1 MIVFLS
7 ACVEKDTAVIEKQ
20 DLFHLSMGKTED
32 AMDLIQLPGI
42 PFKDRSRLVMKNGLF
57 YISNGNSG
65 KVMEFNSYGD
75 ILSLYYNTKKNPVP
89 LLLEGNT
96 KGEGVSNRKAFPY
109 SFNHIGEIEVTS
121 KGELLVDDEVPANR
135 VEYDDESAS
144 VLNRV
149 VLLFSKEGKL
159 SGYLGQE
166 GLGGTPFPYIDR
178 IAVNNH
184 GDIVVFTRTIKTRV
198 VYWFTSEGSIL
209 YTITFPLSALP
220 GIEGKQLV
228 SFLDDMTVS
237 RTEQVIFLKIDYY
250 SCIKESGES
259 ENSNPGDYLESRIW
273 EFSVPE
279 NRYTGSMVIPRVKGP
294 SYGVK
299 PEQQRQYDYIYTF
312 LGCDNYGRF
321 FFLVHLSEDHF
332 QLLVLASNGTVLSK
346 NQLNMDD
353 SEITYSSFYLTETGL
368 LTALLAKVDRV
379 DIVWWRSDKI
389 KGARQDEAYN
399 QF

>member
-1 MIVFLS
+1 MIISLS
-7 ACVEKDTAVIEKQ
+7 ACVEKDTTVIVKQ
-20 DLFHLSMGKTED
+20 DLFHLSMGKAED
-32 AMDLIQLPGI
+32 AIDLIQLLGI
-42 PFKDRSRLVMKNGLF
+42 PFKERSRLVMKNGLF

-65 KVMEFNSYGD
+65 KVMEFTSYGD
-75 ILSLYYNTKKNPVP
+75 ILSLYYNPEKNPAP
-89 LLLEGNT
+89 LLLEQNT
-96 KGEGVSNRKAFPY
+96 NGDEVSNRKAFPY
-109 SFNHIGEIEVTS
+109 SFNHLGEIEVTAG
-121 KGELLVDDEVPANR
+121 GELLADDEVPSNR
-135 VEYDDESAS
+135 VEYDEESDS

-159 SGYLGQE
+159 KGYLGQE

-178 IAVNNH
+178 IALNNR
-184 GDIVVFTRTIKTRV
+184 GDIVVFTRTMKTRS

-220 GIEGKQLV
+220 GIEGKQVV
-228 SFLDDMTVS
+228 SFLDAMTVS

-250 SCIKESGES
+250 SPIKEDGDSG
-259 ENSNPGDYLESRIW
+259 NGNPGDYLESRIW

-279 NRYTGSMVIPRVKGP
+279 NRYTGSMVIPGVKSP
-294 SYGVK
+294 LYGVK

-312 LGCDNYGRF
+312 LGCDNYGRLF
-321 FFLVHLSEDHF
+321 FMVHLSEDQF

-346 NQLNMDD
+346 NHISMDD

-368 LTALLAKVDRV
+368 LTALLAKVDKV

-389 KGARQDEAYN
+389 KGAHQDEAYN